1 MVAPSHRSASRSPW
15 FKGNQVA
22 VAPEAALVE
31 AVAVA
36 VVPAVAETAALV
48 AVEAVVVALVVAA
61 VVGTG
66 SG

>member
-48 AVEAVVVALVVAA
+48 AVVVALVVAA